1 MKPEVISN
9 IIAGISLLF
18 SLTVSFFY
26 FRDRRQAKFLLMNEY
41 SKQIMEWYSET
52 IEVLLLLGHR
62 TRKNTQRTE
71 LLAKLSA
78 LIERGR
84 FFFPNIDKQDGFG
97 AKKPT
102 AYQGYRN
109 LALDFLV
116 ASYNLY
122 GKKNHANFAAEADQL
137 RRYFTSII
145 FEVVRPKE
153 NLDRIKAITDRF
165 YVKEQ
170 IFEDFLQSH
179 DSKLIEF
186 IWKKQNA

>member
-1 MKPEVISN
+1 MKPEEISN
-9 IIAGISLLF
+9 IIAGMSLIF
-18 SLTVSFFY
+18 SLTVTFFY

-41 SKQIMEWYSET
+41 TKQIMEWYAET
-52 IEVLLLLGHR
+52 IEILLKLEHKACNKTL
-62 TRKNTQRTE
+62 RTE
-71 LLAKLSA
+71 VLAKLSA

-84 FFFPNIDKQDGFG
+84 FFFPNIDKQDRYGSE
-97 AKKPT
+97 KPT

-122 GKKNHANFAAEADQL
+122 NKKDHANFTTEAEQL
-137 RRYFTSII
+137 RRYFTSVI

-153 NLDRIKAITDRF
+153 NLNRIKAITDRF
-165 YVKEQ
+165 YVKDQ

-186 IWKKQNA
+186 IWRRQNA